1 MSLSIALVGA
11 GSAVFTRNFLVDLLL
26 SDLEDLDLRLV
37 DPDQKRLRRV
47 QAMAEAL
54 AERFSAKGLRV
65 RSLPLDEALRGS
77 QVAVLTADVGGDE
90 ALARDYQV
98 ALRHGVD
105 QTIGD
110 TLGPGG
116 LMKFLR
122 NAPLVDEVAERF
134 AGRIVLNYM
143 NPLSPLTALLWARG
157 VEALGLCH
165 SIPETAK
172 TLARYLEVPLEAL
185 SYRAAGVNHLSW
197 FVELKQG
204 PEDLYPR
211 LRTLAE
217 GPLWREDPVRFE
229 LLRYFG
235 LFPSESSA
243 HASEYVPY
251 FRKGLEA
258 VRRYFAPGM
267 PGDSGYYAKT
277 HPEFVRQSAVLLE
290 KEALEAPLERSGE
303 YAVPLLEGLFLDK
316 EASLYATLPNRG
328 ELPELLPGPVE
339 LPVEVRKGSLLPL
352 PTRLPPGPAALS
364 RRMQEVHALYV
375 QGYVHRDPTLLLQAL
390 ALDPLVGALLEL
402 REVEGLFRDLLQ
414 SQTAPLPDFLRKG
427 A

>member
-1 MSLSIALVGA
+1 MSLGIALIGA
-11 GSAVFTRNFLVDLLL
+11 GSAVFTRTLLVDLLL

-37 DPDQKRLRRV
+37 DPDQKRLSRV

-54 AERFSAKGLRV
+54 ARRLPQKTLRV
-65 RSLPLDEALRGS
+65 RSLPLAEALRGS
-77 QVAVLTADVGGDE
+77 QVAILTADVGGDE
-90 ALARDYQV
+90 ALQRDYQV

-134 AGRIVLNYM
+134 EGRMVLNYM

-172 TLARYLEVPLEAL
+172 TLARYLEIPAEEL
-185 SYRAAGVNHLSW
+185 SYQAAGVNHLSW
-197 FVELKQG
+197 FLELRRG
-204 PEDLYPR
+204 GEDLYPR
-211 LRTLAE
+211 LRALAE

-251 FRKGLEA
+251 FRKGQEA
-258 VRRYFAPGM
+258 VHRYFAPGG

-277 HPEFVRQSAVLLE
+277 HPGFVRQNAAYLE
-290 KEALEAPLERSGE
+290 SEALREPLERSGE
-303 YAVPLLEGLFLDK
+303 YAVPLLEGLFLSQ
-316 EASLYATLPNRG
+316 EVALYATLRNQG
-328 ELPELLPGPVE
+328 ELPQLLPGPVE
-339 LPVEVRKGSLLPL
+339 LPVVGQGGKLRPV
-352 PTRLPPGPAALS
+352 PTDLPPGPATLS
-364 RRMQEVHALYV
+364 RRAQEVHALFV
-375 QGYVHRDPTLLLQAL
+375 HGYVDQDPSLLLQAL
-390 ALDPLVGALLEL
+390 ALDPLTGALLDL
-402 REVEGLFRDLLQ
+402 RQVEALFRDLIRH
-414 SQTAPLPDFLRKG
+414 SPSPLPRFLY
-427 A
+427 AHA